1 MTSTTPSH
9 LNRRRIVQGMGAAM
23 LLPMGMARAAD
34 YPQRPIEVVVPAS
47 AGGSTDAVA
56 RAFADAIRKYL
67 PQPLIVNNKPGA
79 SGVVGMTDV
88 MNAKPD
94 GYKISMAITEL
105 SILQHLGLSKFNY
118 TAFKPVALL
127 SADGAT
133 VTVRADSPWRTLE
146 DFLAAAKAKPGQ
158 LNIGNSGN
166 GSVWHLAAAALEEST
181 KTKFGHVPFQGGAPA
196 VLALLGGHVDAV
208 TVSVGEVATHVQA
221 GKLRILGVMADKRT
235 RGYEQVPTLKERGID
250 LSVAGWRG
258 LLAPKSTPDDV
269 VATLRAATRKAV
281 DDPAFQEQMD
291 KLILTMLYL
300 DAPEFEGMLSRTDE
314 YFKNLVAR
322 SKITV

>member
-1 MTSTTPSH
+1 MTSTLPQQ
-9 LNRRRIVQGMGAAM
+9 LNRRRLVQGLGATM
-23 LLPMGMARAAD
+23 LLSTGLARASD

-56 RAFADAIRKYL
+56 RAFAETIRKYL
-67 PQPLIVNNKPGA
+67 PQPLVVNNKPGA

-94 GYKISMAITEL
+94 GYKICMAITEL
-105 SILQHLGLSKFNY
+105 SILPHLGLSKFNH
-118 TAFKPVALL
+118 TAFKPIALL

-281 DDPAFQEQMD
+281 EDPALQELMD

-300 DAPEFEGMLSRTDE
+300 DAPEFEGMLGRTDE